1 MTRIAAR
8 ETQTLTADLAPG
20 ATLQAELA
28 LIQASIDQA
37 DLPDDVEVTF
47 GGEIEDQQEAMTFL
61 MGAFVAA
68 IFLMFTILLIQ
79 MNSFYQALLV
89 LTAIVFSITGCSWG

>member
-1 MTRIAAR
+1 
-8 ETQTLTADLAPG
+8 
-20 ATLQAELA
+20 
-28 LIQASIDQA
+28 A

-89 LTAIVFSITGCSWG
+89 LTAIVFSISGVFLGLMVRQEAFSIVMSGIGIMALAGVV